1 MHQNAHLVMCEVCG
15 EVEAGPSHP
24 VGDVDVGHGRDE
36 EAHAGDG
43 VVGRRHVRRRLP
55 VLVPRVLRRTVG
67 EQQSA
72 QLGPPLLRGLVQGGE
87 APLVRR
93 VHHGAEPDEEGSDVQ
108 VAVGGGVVQ
117 GDEAALVLRVDVGA
131 VLQEVLSH
139 FEIVVAGSQVQRGGV
154 ATLRRKVDNSYV
166 YTRKY
171 DGSRLRHLSLSK

>member
-1 MHQNAHLVMCEVCG
+1 MYYHYYLQETL
-15 EVEAGPSHP
+15 
-24 VGDVDVGHGRDE
+24 DI
-36 EAHAGDG
+36 
-43 VVGRRHVRRRLP
+43 VRGGQLQ
-55 VLVPRVLRRTVG
+55 RVLPLLVLQRRVRTVG

-93 VHHGAEPDEEGSDVQ
+93 VHHGAEPDEEGGDVQ

-117 GDEAALVLRVDVGA
+117 GDEAALVLRVDIGA

-154 ATLRRKVDNSYV
+154 ATLRKEVEKVWEW
-166 YTRKY
+166 
-171 DGSRLRHLSLSK
+171 LA